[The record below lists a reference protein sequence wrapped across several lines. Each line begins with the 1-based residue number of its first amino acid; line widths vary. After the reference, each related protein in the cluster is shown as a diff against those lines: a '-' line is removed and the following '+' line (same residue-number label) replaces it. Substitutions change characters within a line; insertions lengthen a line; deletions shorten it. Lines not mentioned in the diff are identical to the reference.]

1 MEWKEKSFHFL
12 FYTTMNKQFL
22 SLLLLFFIG
31 TAFGQKNYWQ
41 QHVDYKMDV
50 NLDVKSFQYKGN
62 QELVYTNNSPDTLK
76 KVFFHLYNN
85 AFQPGSEMDARLQS
99 INDPDKR
106 MVKTFK
112 SGASEKKESRIST
125 LKPDQIGYL
134 KINNFKQDGA
144 SAKAKTVGTI
154 LEVELAKPILPGAKT
169 TFSLDFDG
177 QVPEQ
182 IRRSGRNSSEGVA
195 LSMTQW
201 YPKLAEYDFE
211 GWHADPYIG
220 REFHGVWGNFDV
232 KITIDKNYILGGTG
246 YLQNKN
252 EIGFGYEDKGTQVV
266 IPKKTKTLTWHF
278 KAPMVHD
285 FAWAADK
292 DFIHDVYPGPN
303 GVELHFLYKNNEK
316 IIENWKKLQPKTAE
330 LMDFFNKNVGEYPY
344 KQYSVLQGGDGGME
358 YAMCTLITG
367 DRTLNSLIGV
377 TAHEMAHSWFQH
389 ILATNESKHGWM
401 DEGFTSYISDL
412 AMAKLVPG
420 KHAAKP
426 FEGAYSNY
434 FYMVETGREEPQT
447 THGDRFQEN
456 MIYSISSYSKGELF
470 LTQLAYII
478 GQENL
483 DKTLKKF
490 YADFKFTHP
499 TPNDIKRTAEKVSGM
514 NLDWYLIDWTQTTNT
529 IDYAIKEAKEVSGK
543 TEVAVQRIG
552 KMPMPLDILVT
563 YADGTKEY
571 FYAPLQM
578 MRGEK
583 PNPFGNVK
591 RTVLAGFD
599 WAYPNYKF
607 TIDKSLSQ
615 ISKIEIDPENQMA
628 DIKKENNVFPQSK

>member
-1 MEWKEKSFHFL
+1 MK
-12 FYTTMNKQFL
+12 NQFL
-22 SLLLLFFIG
+22 SLLFLFFIG
-31 TAFGQKNYWQ
+31 NAFGQKTYWQ

-50 NLDVKSFQYKGN
+50 NLDVKTFQYKGN

-112 SGASEKKESRIST
+112 SGATEKKESRIST

-134 KINNFKQDGA
+134 KITNFKQDGTF
-144 SAKAKTVGTI
+144 AKANSVGTI
-154 LEVELAKPILPGAKT
+154 LEVELAKPILPGGKT
-169 TFSLDFDG
+169 TFTLDFDG

-201 YPKLAEYDFE
+201 YPKMAEYDFE

-220 REFHGVWGNFDV
+220 REFHGVWGDFDV
-232 KITIDKNYILGGTG
+232 KITIDKNYVLGGTG

-252 EIGFGYEDKGTQVV
+252 EIGFGYEDKGMQVV
-266 IPKKTKTLTWHF
+266 IPKKAKTLTWHF

-303 GVELHFLYKNNEK
+303 GVELHFLYKNDPK

-330 LMDFFNKNVGEYPY
+330 LMDFYNKNVGQYPY

-367 DRTLNSLIGV
+367 DRTANSLIGV

-412 AMAKLVPG
+412 AMSKLVPG
-420 KHAAKP
+420 KHAEKP
-426 FEGAYSNY
+426 FDGAYSNY
-434 FYMVETGREEPQT
+434 FYMVETGREQPQT
-447 THGDRFQEN
+447 THGDRFEEN

-529 IDYAIKEAKEVSGK
+529 IDFAIKEAKEVSGK
-543 TEVAVQRIG
+543 TEVSVQRIG

-563 YADGTKEY
+563 YSDGTKEY

-578 MRGEK
+578 MHGEK

-591 RTVLAGFD
+591 RTVLTGFD

-607 TIDKSLSQ
+607 TINKGLSQ
-615 ISKIEIDPENQMA
+615 ISKIEIDPEHQMA
-628 DIKKENNVFPQSK
+628 DVKQENNVYPATAKK

>member
-1 MEWKEKSFHFL
+1 MK
-12 FYTTMNKQFL
+12 NQFL
-22 SLLLLFFIG
+22 SLVFLFFIG
-31 TAFGQKNYWQ
+31 NAFGQKNYWQ
-41 QHVDYKMDV
+41 QHVNYKMDV
-50 NLDVKSFQYKGN
+50 NLDVKTFQYKGN

-112 SGASEKKESRIST
+112 SGATEKKESRISS

-134 KINNFKQDGA
+134 KISNFKQDGA
-144 SAKAKTVGTI
+144 SAKATTVGTI

-220 REFHGVWGNFDV
+220 REFHGVWGDFDV

-292 DFIHDVYPGPN
+292 DFIHDIYPGAN
-303 GVELHFLYKNNEK
+303 GVELHFLYKNDEK

-330 LMDFFNKNVGEYPY
+330 LLEFFNKNVGEYPY

-367 DRTLNSLIGV
+367 NRTLNSLIGV

-412 AMAKLVPG
+412 AMAKIVPG
-420 KHAAKP
+420 KHAEKP

-434 FYMVETGREEPQT
+434 FYMVETGREQPQT
-447 THGDRFQEN
+447 THGDRFEEN

-483 DKTLKKF
+483 EKTLKKF

-514 NLDWYLIDWTQTTNT
+514 NLDWYLLDWTQTTNT
-529 IDYAIKEAKEVSGK
+529 IDYAIKEAKEISGK
-543 TEVAVQRIG
+543 TEVSIQRIG

-583 PNPFGNVK
+583 PNPFGNLK
-591 RTVLAGFD
+591 RTVLTGFD

-607 TIDKSLSQ
+607 TIGKKLSE

-628 DIKKENNVFPQSK
+628 DIKKENNVYPQAK